1 MKHSIIGTAGHV
13 DHGKTALV
21 KALTGTDCDRLKE
34 EKERGLTIELG
45 YASLDLGDGK
55 SVSIVDVPGHER
67 FVKTMLAGAAVID
80 CVLFVIAA
88 DEGVM
93 PQTIEHFDII
103 NILQVK
109 DGLIVLTK
117 VDLVDEEWLELV
129 NEDIAELVEG
139 TVLEN
144 APVVPVS
151 SITGEGIPELKAH
164 IANIVEKLEPKS
176 QEGIFRFPVDWT
188 FNVSGIG
195 TVVCGAAFSGRGKVG
210 DILEITPQQKEV
222 RIRGIQLHGEDVEEA
237 VAGQQVAI
245 NISGIDRGEI
255 KRGDVLSLPDYL
267 RPTYMLDA
275 RLHLLEN
282 SPVVLK
288 NRDRINL
295 YLACSEVIGRVV
307 ILNKERLTPG
317 EDALIQFRLEE
328 QLVAEHGDRFVIRRY
343 SPPHTIGGGIIL
355 NPFPAKHK
363 RFRQDIIEHLN
374 IMNEGTPEERVEATL
389 LKSGTHPNT
398 AEDLVRRL
406 NITPSGVKSTL
417 EQLVSARCVF
427 AFDDQFVHIDW
438 YNKSKDSLLEI
449 LGKYHAQQPLKFGI
463 SREELRTKLPEK
475 TELPL
480 YSEIL
485 QTLIDEGRV
494 VGEGEKVRLPGHS
507 IKISEEHENIKR
519 QIEELFLKAGL
530 ATPLPEDALSRWQ
543 GRKAQIAREAFDVLV
558 ETNTL
563 VQADEKVLFHKDVID
578 KAKNLVVQ
586 HIREHAKLTL
596 DDCRNLLGTSRKYML
611 PLLYYFDNAGVTLR
625 VGNDRILRV
634 HNSVALDL
642 SNG

>member
-1 MKHSIIGTAGHV
+1 MKHAIIGTAGHV

-55 SVSIVDVPGHER
+55 SISIVDVPGHER

-103 NILQVK
+103 NLLQVE

-117 VDLVDEEWLELV
+117 VDLVDEEWLQLV
-129 NEDIAELVEG
+129 EEDIAELVEG
-139 TVLEN
+139 KDLEK
-144 APVVPVS
+144 APLAPVS

-164 IANIVEKLEPKS
+164 LANIVAKLQPRS

-188 FNVSGIG
+188 FNVTGIG
-195 TVVCGAAFSGRGKVG
+195 PVVCGAVFSGKVKVG

-222 RIRGIQLHGEDVEEA
+222 RIRGIQLHGEDAAEA

-245 NISGIDRGEI
+245 NISGIDREEI
-255 KRGDVLSLPDYL
+255 KRGDVLSMPGYL

-275 RLHLLEN
+275 RLHLLDN

-307 ILNKERLTPG
+307 ILDKERVTPG
-317 EDALIQFRLEE
+317 EEALIQLRLEE
-328 QLVAEHGDRFVIRRY
+328 KLVAEYGDRFVIRRY
-343 SPPHTIGGGIIL
+343 SPPQTIGGGIIL
-355 NPFPAKHK
+355 DSFPAKHK
-363 RFRQDIIEHLN
+363 RFRPDVIEHLN
-374 IMNEGTPEERVEATL
+374 ITGEGTPEERIEATL
-389 LKSGTHPNT
+389 LKAGTQPNT
-398 AEDLVRRL
+398 EEDLVRTL
-406 NITPSGVKSTL
+406 NITPSAVKAAL
-417 EQLVSARCVF
+417 ARLVSVGRVF
-427 AFDDQFVHIDW
+427 TFDDQFVHLDW
-438 YNKSKDSLLEI
+438 YDKSKDSVLAI
-449 LGKYHAQQPLKFGI
+449 LGKYHAEQPLKLGI

-480 YSEIL
+480 YTEVL
-485 QTLIDEGRV
+485 QALIDEGKV
-494 VGEGEKVRLPGHS
+494 ASAGEKVRLPGHS
-507 IKISEEHENIKR
+507 IKISAEHENIKGK
-519 QIEELFLKAGL
+519 IEDLFLQAGL
-530 ATPLPEDALSRWQ
+530 ATPLPEDAISRWQ
-543 GRKAQIAREAFDVLV
+543 GREAQIAKEAFDVLI

-563 VQADEKVLFHKDVID
+563 VQVDEKVFFHQDSINKTKDLII
-578 KAKNLVVQ
+578 Q
-586 HIREHAKLTL
+586 HIREHGKLTL
-596 DDCRNLLGTSRKYML
+596 NDCRNLLGTSRKYML

-625 VGNDRILRV
+625 VGDDRVLR
-634 HNSVALDL
+634 
-642 SNG
+642 G